1 MIQQAQ
7 KPHTHLWRIAR
18 WSLIAVILAIPAVAM
33 RFTDQVQWTAFDFFA
48 MAVLLG
54 GAALVYE
61 LALWKLPNP
70 RHRLI
75 AGAAVA
81 AVVLIVWIEGAVGI
95 FH

>member
-1 MIQQAQ
+1 MIAH
-7 KPHTHLWRIAR
+7 PSAHLWRIVR
-18 WSLIAVILAIPAVAM
+18 WGLIAVILAIPAVAM
-33 RFTDQVQWTAFDFFA
+33 RFTDQVRWTAFDFLA

-61 LALWKLPNP
+61 LVLWKLPDP

-81 AVVLIVWIEGAVGI
+81 AFVLIVWIEGAVGI
-95 FH
+95 FR